1 MSEQIVNS
9 DLKMI
14 VQGTDKRVI
23 LKDRFG
29 KEHVLQPLDLSDMCE
44 YEARLGQSLLTANLA
59 TLSLKDILFLLYLSL
74 RKEGLNLEEVDRGMF
89 KITEK
94 DIQRMFDLSMITK
107 CAEVFLD
114 LLRVSGFE
122 FNKDDPANPQ
132 KAN

>member
-1 MSEQIVNS
+1 MSEGIVNN

-14 VQGTDKRVI
+14 VTGTDKRVV
-23 LKDRFG
+23 LKDKTG

-44 YEARLGQSLLTANLA
+44 YEARLGQSLLTANLGA
-59 TLSLKDILFLLYLSL
+59 LTLKDIIFLLYLSL
-74 RKEGLNLEEVDRGMF
+74 RKEGLSLEEVDKGAF
-89 KITEK
+89 KITER

-107 CAEVFLD
+107 CAELFLD

-122 FNKDDPANPQ
+122 FKQGEENPQ